1 MAQCSAMA
9 KLLDLGGLD
18 ILAMDDG
25 DDDDEDEFF
34 STFQIWLPK
43 TASIRMARL
52 QSRLRCK
59 MHCHPWVEPLS
70 R

>member
-34 STFQIWLPK
+34 FHLSNLAPQNRQHPYGQAAVK
-43 TASIRMARL
+43 AAL
-52 QSRLRCK
+52 QDA
-59 MHCHPWVEPLS
+59 LS
-70 R
+70 SMG